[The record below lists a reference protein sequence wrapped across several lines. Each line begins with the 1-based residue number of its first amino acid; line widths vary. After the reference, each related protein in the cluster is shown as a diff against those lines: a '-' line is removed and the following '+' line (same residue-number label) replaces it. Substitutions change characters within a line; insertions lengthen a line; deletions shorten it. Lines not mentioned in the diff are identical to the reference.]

1 MSSYPSR
8 NNRYNDSARQSH
20 SRNSRLQ
27 SVNPGYCGY
36 SDWLQF
42 EHQEQNDEEDIVSF
56 TDKIVALYRTAIIKQ
71 DKSFCILAKHVN
83 IAVCILLGTFA
94 QFDEQLEKDI
104 FDFVIQ
110 QTILHTQDWPYEV
123 DANLFRLIL
132 NVIDLADHDSCV
144 ILASSIFAANSR
156 IWL

>member
-1 MSSYPSR
+1 KY
-8 NNRYNDSARQSH
+8 A
-20 SRNSRLQ
+20 
-27 SVNPGYCGY
+27 
-36 SDWLQF
+36 
-42 EHQEQNDEEDIVSF
+42 
-56 TDKIVALYRTAIIKQ
+56 
-71 DKSFCILAKHVN
+71 N
-83 IAVCILLGTFA
+83 IAVCILLETFA

-110 QTILHTQDWPYEV
+110 QTILHRQDLPYEV